1 MFESLKYIME
11 IQDKAKDIIYKTY
24 YKINMTDEDIDIH
37 NNSNSCYLYFQN
49 FNKDNYKVKDHD
61 HLKEKNNYRGPAC
74 NNCNIKCNKNKYFK
88 LPVIAHNLKG
98 YDSHFIFQYAGLL
111 NRSISVIPLTD
122 EKYLS
127 FQIDNTIF
135 LDSYQF
141 TLCSLD
147 KLVDGMNK
155 SNNKELFKNFNEE
168 FNNITDELNNLL
180 R

>member
-11 IQDKAKDIIYKTY
+11 IQDKARDIINETKY
-24 YKINMTDEDIDIH
+24 DIH
-37 NNSNSCYLYFQN
+37 MTREDNAVHYKADRCYLCFQKFHKN
-49 FNKDNYKVKDHD
+49 NPKVRDHD
-61 HLKEKNNYRGPAC
+61 HLKPKFNYRGPAC
-74 NNCNIKCNKNKYFK
+74 NNCNLRCNKEKYFS

-111 NRSISVIPLTD
+111 KRDISVIPLTD

-127 FQIDNTIF
+127 FTIDECVF

-155 SNNKELFKNFNEE
+155 TNNK
-168 FNNITDELNNLL
+168 
-180 R
+180 